1 MAEAKDGAKATIDQ
15 LPNLTGDEKDG
26 FNNQVKEK
34 TTKED
39 VEQVV
44 NDAKGQD
51 KKNKEAKDAKELQE
65 AKDGAKATID
75 QLPNLTG
82 DEKDGFNNQVKEKT
96 TKEDVEQVVNDAK
109 GQDKKNKEAKDA
121 KELQEA
127 KDGAKATIDQLPN
140 LTGDEKDGFNN
151 QVKEKTTKGDVEQ
164 VVKDAQAKDAEN
176 KTAKEAEELKEAK
189 AKAKEEIDKLSNLSK
204 VEKDGY
210 NNQVKEKTTKE
221 DVAQVV
227 KDAQAKDAAN
237 KVQPNK
243 VQPGQDQPAQVQSG
257 QGNSNNATTSTAF
270 SSGRSYI
277 SLTKSKAKTEEKKT
291 VTLEAVM
298 TIGSRKLTRI
308 IDGKA
313 QEITMDVAAY
323 IEQDRTYIPMRYV
336 GESLGFDVSWD
347 AANRMAI
354 LKNKNKEVKISVDS
368 NIFYVN
374 GEKFESD
381 VKPQIK
387 NDRTM
392 IPVGNF
398 ARAIGLKDGEGILW
412 GASKREVRIKQE
424 IEL

>member
-1 MAEAKDGAKATIDQ
+1 QAKDAENKTAKEAEELKEAKAKAKEEIDK
-15 LPNLTGDEKDG
+15 LSNLSGDEKDG
-26 FNNQVKEK
+26 Y
-34 TTKED
+34 
-39 VEQVV
+39 
-44 NDAKGQD
+44 
-51 KKNKEAKDAKELQE
+51 
-65 AKDGAKATID
+65 
-75 QLPNLTG
+75 
-82 DEKDGFNNQVKEKT
+82 
-96 TKEDVEQVVNDAK
+96 
-109 GQDKKNKEAKDA
+109 
-121 KELQEA
+121 
-127 KDGAKATIDQLPN
+127 
-140 LTGDEKDGFNN
+140 NN

-176 KTAKEAEELKEAK
+176 KTAKEAEELKDAK
-189 AKAKEEIDKLSNLSK
+189 AKAKEAIDKLPNLSK

-237 KVQPNK
+237 KVQP
-243 VQPGQDQPAQVQSG
+243 GQDQPAQVQPG
-257 QGNSNNATTSTAF
+257 QGNSNNATTPTAF

-277 SLTKSKAKTEEKKT
+277 SLTKSNVKNEEKKT